1 MGLNNGNFRVEI
13 LPFLRVRRWNDRLWN
28 VWDGIMKEFCLKDVI
43 ECFHSCGQHLWK
55 FFWNKRKRLHKKR
68 VQLPQDLFGTPTW
81 PPFYCFAT
89 PIWPPWRH
97 VKTLPINLYSA
108 SNKASRSLLKVSWYV
123 LFRGV
128 PRCTLLNSWWRFCL
142 PVPQTLTLLH
152 TKLEM

>member
-55 FFWNKRKRLHKKR
+55 FFWKKRKRLHKKR

-108 SNKASRSLLKVSWYV
+108 SNKASRSVYWKWAGTYYSEVSRGV
-123 LFRGV
+123 LFWILGGGFA
-128 PRCTLLNSWWRFCL
+128 SRFL
-142 PVPQTLTLLH
+142 
-152 TKLEM
+152 KLWPYFTRS